1 MWGLDSICSAA
12 RKIDRTVREDA
23 PAKLKQYTPDPIQH
37 VVRYCAG
44 SLSESYP
51 AEKLS
56 NIPKIMQDN
65 WNSVCFVARKIDKTV
80 RENGPSQRFLINAG
94 KYYVEE
100 IIMGSSL
107 PGVYRIAVRP
117 LYRAGKES
125 LRNRSSVASQLDSQD
140 KENGERI
147 LTDER
152 ESAKSEASIL
162 HLQLVAET
170 KRLRTQAIMKHTAP
184 TNQPFSPEA
193 VIKELNQ
200 SQVCKDCSD
209 DVERG

>member
-1 MWGLDSICSAA
+1 MWRWDSICSAA
-12 RKIDRTVREDA
+12 RKIHRTVREDA
-23 PAKLKQYTPDPIQH
+23 AKLKQYTPDPKQLQH
-37 VVRYCAG
+37 VVMDCAG
-44 SLSESYP
+44 SLSGSYP

-56 NIPKIMQDN
+56 DIPKIMQGN
-65 WNSVCFVARKIDKTV
+65 WDSVCFVARKIGKTV
-80 RENGPSQRFLINAG
+80 RENAPDQRFWINAG
-94 KYYVEE
+94 NYFVEDS
-100 IIMGSSL
+100 IMGSVL
-107 PGVYRIAVRP
+107 PGVYRIAARP
-117 LYRAGKES
+117 LYRAWKES

-147 LTDER
+147 PTDER

-170 KRLRTQAIMKHTAP
+170 ERSRTQAAP

-193 VIKELNQ
+193 VIKELKQ
-200 SQVCKDCSD
+200 SQACEDCSD